1 MLISA
6 GVYEVRTTRDA
17 LFPQA
22 IFSNFNISMSTF
34 PLVPSFLIFLVI
46 LLTVSL
52 LHNVAFNAGTFYL
65 ALYYQVCSERLLRV
79 IRTLRYTSNLDCQ
92 SVDLKSS
99 CWSYAPSIL
108 LRFISGI
115 DACCLAPR
123 HYSGTHAQYLWP
135 KMGYLGWIVNRYNRF
150 WRVLLLS
157 IPPTLSPRLYS
168 LQHSCGFLTKTHG

>member
-6 GVYEVRTTRDA
+6 AVYEVRTTRDA

-65 ALYYQVCSERLLRV
+65 ALYYQVCSERLRV
-79 IRTLRYTSNLDCQ
+79 IRTLRYISNLDCQ
-92 SVDLKSS
+92 SVDLKPSR
-99 CWSYAPSIL
+99 WSNAPSIL

-115 DACCLAPR
+115 DARCLAPR
-123 HYSGTHAQYLWP
+123 HYSGTHAQHLWP
-135 KMGYLGWIVNRYNRF
+135 KMGYLGRIVNRYNRF
-150 WRVLLLS
+150 WRVSLLS
-157 IPPTLSPRLYS
+157 IPPPSHRDCTLFSTPVAS
-168 LQHSCGFLTKTHG
+168 